1 MSAHK
6 AAAEARPSDDN
17 SSDDDD
23 AQIYVVMI
31 K

>member
-1 MSAHK
+1 MPAHK
-6 AAAEARPSDDN
+6 AAAEARSCDDN